1 MLEDGDGA
9 SVRELSGKVG
19 MSKNWVLTRLRAM
32 FDKGE
37 VVVATREALD
47 MVGRPYREPVYKL
60 KEVPNV

>member
-1 MLEDGDGA
+1 
-9 SVRELSGKVG
+9 
-19 MSKNWVLTRLRAM
+19 M